1 MRLPR
6 LFGISSFYRRLIIRD
21 KLAFERSMNALL
33 NLDFERM
40 IVAHW
45 KSLDT
50 NAKPAVEQVLTK
62 AVIDR

>member
-1 MRLPR
+1 
-6 LFGISSFYRRLIIRD
+6 
-21 KLAFERSMNALL
+21 MNALL